1 VEHFKTLTGL
11 TVEAARAR
19 LDEEL
24 PRNAYKRIPGGADL
38 TDINPGYMRKTLNDV
53 FGICGVGWGYSYSP
67 SDLHVSYDGSG
78 QKAVSATLFHLVFW
92 YKLTD
97 GENVLTLEIPA
108 TGGSENRNASF
119 AMKGALTN
127 AIGNAASNVGF
138 QESVYMDRRSHA
150 TVGRKP
156 AQATFGAGGNN
167 RGNSSKGGNTNNGG
181 NGNNGTGGGV
191 TIPPVSEETTARA
204 RAVEIDFGKYGKDGP
219 TTLGAI
225 LDEDPDYVTGYL
237 AQRSQDEKVK
247 AAALYLAQL
256 DRPSASGNGNGGNG
270 RSALTIEE
278 ALAVTMPFGTRDNP
292 GFKGQTLGHIEGI
305 APDMLDWL
313 AEKARSPKLRQ
324 AAEVVV
330 AAR

>member
-1 VEHFKTLTGL
+1 VEHFRTLTGL
-11 TVEAARAR
+11 TVEAARAK

-38 TDINPGYMRKTLNDV
+38 TDINPGYMRKTLNDI

-67 SDLHVSYDGSG
+67 SDLHISYDGSG
-78 QKAVSATLFHLVFW
+78 QKAVSATLLHLVFW

-97 GENVLTLEIPA
+97 GESVLTLEIPA

-138 QESVYMDRRSHA
+138 QESVYMDLRSHA

-156 AQATFGAGGNN
+156 AQATSRAGGNN
-167 RGNSSKGGNTNNGG
+167 RGNGS
-181 NGNNGTGGGV
+181 NGTGGGV
-191 TIPPVSEETTARA
+191 SIPPVSEETTARA
-204 RAVEIDFGKYGKDGP
+204 RAVEIDFGKHSGL
-219 TTLGAI
+219 TLGAI

-237 AQRSQDEKVK
+237 AQRGQDEKVK

-256 DRPSASGNGNGGNG
+256 EPPSGNGKNGNG
-270 RSALTIEE
+270 RSALTLEE

>member
-1 VEHFKTLTGL
+1 MEHFRTLTGL
-11 TVEAARAR
+11 TVEAARAK

-38 TDINPGYMRKTLNDV
+38 TDINPSFMRKTLNDV
-53 FGICGVGWGYSYSP
+53 FGLCGVGWGYSYSP
-67 SDLHVSYDGSG
+67 SDLRIGYDGSG
-78 QKAVSATLFHLVFW
+78 QKAVSATLLHLVFW

-97 GENVLTLEIPA
+97 GESVLTFEIPA

-138 QESVYMDRRSHA
+138 QESVYMDLRSHA
-150 TVGRKP
+150 TVGRRP
-156 AQATFGAGGNN
+156 AQATSGAGGNN
-167 RGNSSKGGNTNNGG
+167 RGNSSKDGNTGNGG
-181 NGNNGTGGGV
+181 NGSNGTGGGV

-204 RAVEIDFGKYGKDGP
+204 RAVEIDFGKHSGR
-219 TTLGAI
+219 TLGAI

-237 AQRSQDEKVK
+237 AQRGQDEKVK
-247 AAALYLAQL
+247 VAALYLAQL
-256 DRPSASGNGNGGNG
+256 DWPSASGDGKNGNG
-270 RSALTIEE
+270 RSALTLEE

-292 GFKGQTLGHIEGI
+292 GFKGQTLGQIEGI

>member
-1 VEHFKTLTGL
+1 VEHFRTLTGL
-11 TVEAARAR
+11 TVEAARAK

-24 PRNAYKRIPGGADL
+24 PRNAYRRIPGGADL

-67 SDLHVSYDGSG
+67 SDLHISYDGSG
-78 QKAVSATLFHLVFW
+78 QKAVSATLLHLVFW

-97 GENVLTLEIPA
+97 GESVLTLEIPA

-138 QESVYMDRRSHA
+138 QESVYMDLRSHA
-150 TVGRKP
+150 TVGHKP
-156 AQATFGAGGNN
+156 AQATSRAGGNN
-167 RGNSSKGGNTNNGG
+167 RGNGS
-181 NGNNGTGGGV
+181 NGTGGGV
-191 TIPPVSEETTARA
+191 TIPEVSEETTARA
-204 RAVEIDFGKYGKDGP
+204 RAVEIDFGKHSGL
-219 TTLGAI
+219 TLGAI

-237 AQRSQDEKVK
+237 AQRGQDEKVK

-256 DRPSASGNGNGGNG
+256 ESPSGNGNGGNG
-270 RSALTIEE
+270 RSALTLEE